1 MLSSFIISTA
11 VSQFLKYLEFYF
23 LFTIIT
29 FEIQWH
35 YLPEDISKNNAS
47 PDLLHLLYNLKP
59 LLEVAMVK

>member
-1 MLSSFIISTA
+1 MLSSFIISTD

-29 FEIQWH
+29 FEIKWH

-47 PDLLHLLYNLKP
+47 SDLLHLLYNLKP

>member
-35 YLPEDISKNNAS
+35 YLPEDISKNKAS
-47 PDLLHLLYNLKP
+47 SDLLHLLYNLKP